1 MYLSKGTYT
10 LPYTFTNINI
20 NHHKSTCAFIDTFSL
35 NAPVPFLALSLY
47 IHMTYVLY
55 TLYCVTLHY
64 STTLR
69 VDYYYDYYY
78 YDGDDDHHH
87 HHNHDD
93 DYYYCY
99 HLYTC
104 IMCIDSFPIN
114 KVWHSWKFPFL
125 HVAPILMGIQPT
137 KNAPER

>member
-20 NHHKSTCAFIDTFSL
+20 NHHKSTCAFKGTFSL
-35 NAPVPFLALSLY
+35 NAPVLFLALSLY
-47 IHMTYVLY
+47 IHMTYLLY
-55 TLYCVTLHY
+55 TLYCITLHY

-69 VDYYYDYYY
+69 VDYDYDYDY
-78 YDGDDDHHH
+78 DDD
-87 HHNHDD
+87 NDDDDDDD
-93 DYYYCY
+93 DYYYY
-99 HLYTC
+99 HHLYTC
-104 IMCIDSFPIN
+104 IMCIDSVHIN